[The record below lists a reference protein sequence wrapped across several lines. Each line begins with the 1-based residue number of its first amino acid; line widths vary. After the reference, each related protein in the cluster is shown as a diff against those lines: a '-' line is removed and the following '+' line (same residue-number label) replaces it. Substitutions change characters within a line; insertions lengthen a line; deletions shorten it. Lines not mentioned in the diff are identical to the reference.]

1 MRGPI
6 CRTIYL
12 VSMTNLRLI
21 SVVDGNLAIDFA
33 CVYLPEVILMDINL
47 PGISGLEAMKIL
59 RSYPLTA
66 HIPIIAISANA
77 LPQDIENAIKSGF
90 FKYITK
96 PFNVIEFME
105 ILDGALILSRT
116 ASGPTGHKTEEES
129 I

>member
-1 MRGPI
+1 
-6 CRTIYL
+6 

-33 CVYLPEVILMDINL
+33 RVYLPEVILMDINL